1 MPFSIVINGFPTK
14 SLPVPQ
20 IQGPALQGMFLHL
33 MEQVDPAT
41 SARLHDDNTYR
52 PYTLS
57 PLGIG
62 EQGRQFRGF
71 QLPRERSVKSGT
83 PCYLRVTFLDDA
95 LFPVFSRYFLSRPQP
110 SLRLGSG
117 EFAVTTVLASS
128 ENENEWSRYISY
140 EQLIERFSPSPD
152 SSHQGRGI
160 KKQESARR
168 IKLHFVTP
176 TSFRKSDIDLPL
188 PLPRLVFQSY
198 AKRFAEFCDYE
209 LLPDFVELVDRHVGI
224 SSMQQLRTDTLK
236 TQRVT
241 LTGFTGG
248 VTFEISKKAPPELFA
263 QLHLLA
269 GFAFFCGTGKKTTV
283 GMGQT
288 VRMRN

>member
-1 MPFSIVINGFPTK
+1 MPFSIVINGFPK
-14 SLPVPQ
+14 KNMPVPQ

-41 SARLHDDNTYR
+41 SARLHDDSTYR

-71 QLPRERSVKSGT
+71 KLPRERNIKSGT
-83 PCYLRVTFLDDA
+83 PCYLRVTFLDDT

-128 ENENEWSRYISY
+128 ENENEWSRYMSY
-140 EQLIERFSPSPD
+140 TQLIDAANRPD
-152 SSHQGRGI
+152 VG
-160 KKQESARR
+160 KERR
-168 IKLHFVTP
+168 IKLRFVTP